1 MASKMFTVRTIAV
14 YGYHN
19 EKSSNRTNHDEL
31 IFLIYSDGRA
41 HDAAMPHERFKI
53 KLLLD
58 QMHFK
63 IFLIADCGMS

>member
-1 MASKMFTVRTIAV
+1 MQVEFYLAGEITQVINSIPWVRCASGNV
-14 YGYHN
+14 
-19 EKSSNRTNHDEL
+19 
-31 IFLIYSDGRA
+31 YSDGRA
-41 HDAAMPHERFKI
+41 HDAAMPHERMKI